1 MKIGIILGS
10 IRDNRAGASVAQWVF
25 QNAPQSS
32 EVSYELV
39 DLEDFELA
47 LLHDATPPA
56 AAGGNYADP
65 RIQKWGDKIAEF
77 DGFVFVTAEYNH
89 GVPGAFKNAVD
100 SIGVEW
106 MHKPVAFVSYGAAGG
121 ILAVE
126 NWRTVLANFNVYD
139 LRDNVQLSLF
149 TDFGDQ
155 GFAPAERHAQP
166 LAELFSHLEQVARV
180 MQPLRAQN

>member
-10 IRDNRAGASVAQWVF
+10 IRDNRAGEAVAQWVL

-39 DLEDFELA
+39 DVKDYELEP
-47 LLHDATPPA
+47 LHAATPPA
-56 AAGGNYADP
+56 AAGGTYSDP
-65 RIQKWGDKIAEF
+65 RVQKWGDKIAEF
-77 DGFVFVTAEYNH
+77 DGFVFVSAEYNH
-89 GVPGAFKNAVD
+89 GVPGVFKNAVD

-121 ILAVE
+121 VLAVE

-155 GFAPAERHAQP
+155 GFAPDERHQQP
-166 LAELFSHLEQVARV
+166 LQELFTHLEQVAGI
-180 MQPLRAQN
+180 MQPLRSQD

>member
-10 IRDNRAGASVAQWVF
+10 IRDNRAGASVAQWVL

-39 DLEDFELA
+39 DVKDFELA
-47 LLHDATPPA
+47 PLHAATPPA
-56 AAGGNYADP
+56 ATNGNHSDP
-65 RIQKWGDKIAEF
+65 RVQAWGDKIGEF

-89 GVPGAFKNAVD
+89 AIPGVFKNAVD

-106 MHKPVAFVSYGAAGG
+106 MHKPVAFVSYGANGG
-121 ILAVE
+121 IRAVE

-139 LRDNVQLSLF
+139 LRDNVDLNLF

-155 GFAPAERHAQP
+155 GFAPADRHTEP
-166 LAELFSHLEQVARV
+166 LTQLFSHLEQVALI